1 MLCDFF
7 DKGILITDVEKIR
20 RLINQPT
27 CHNYTIMG
35 LIQHVKIQTNA
46 HFLKNESLEVNRT
59 PPLHSLDTVSKLFE
73 AATKGS
79 KTYRLEMT
87 RNNPIDYDVKKWV
100 KRLNDDTISLE
111 EIKNTYKLFHTKD
124 LGTKH
129 LDYNIRLSFK
139 TKFKDQLSNCAGTTN
154 FCFNCKVKSG
164 EELKETFLHACYT
177 CPHVNTLINSVSE
190 NFNMGQNL
198 KAKEVLLYKP
208 YQDVQYACVD
218 TKKSLAFRSIWML
231 FYSYIMK
238 CRSSEIIP
246 NKDELYIHIND
257 AIATCVKYHPN
268 SELSSAF
275 RKHGNM
281 K

>member
-7 DKGILITDVEKIR
+7 DKGILITDIEKIR
-20 RLINQPT
+20 RLINQPA

-35 LIQHVKIQTNA
+35 LIQHVKIKTNA

-87 RNNPIDYDVKKWV
+87 RNNPVDYDVKKWV

-139 TKFKDQLSNCAGTTN
+139 TKFKDQLSNGAGTRN
-154 FCFNCKVKSG
+154 YCFNCKVKSG
-164 EELKETFLHACYT
+164 
-177 CPHVNTLINSVSE
+177 
-190 NFNMGQNL
+190 
-198 KAKEVLLYKP
+198 
-208 YQDVQYACVD
+208 
-218 TKKSLAFRSIWML
+218 
-231 FYSYIMK
+231 
-238 CRSSEIIP
+238 
-246 NKDELYIHIND
+246 
-257 AIATCVKYHPN
+257 
-268 SELSSAF
+268 
-275 RKHGNM
+275 
-281 K
+281 